1 MKADYI
7 QGTKMKYESLDEQ
20 EKVELPFNSTVIQAI
35 KRNDPGIKGGFYQSN
50 SVTNMR
56 CAALFPVHYLHD
68 FVVSHQCDNT
78 ARHLLS
84 NNAT

>member
-1 MKADYI
+1 
-7 QGTKMKYESLDEQ
+7 MKYESLDEQ

-35 KRNDPGIKGGFYQSN
+35 KRNDPGIKGGFYQSK

-56 CAALFPVHYLHD
+56 YASLFPGHYLHD
-68 FVVSHQCDNT
+68 FVVSQLCDNT